1 MPERDP
7 VKTAASPFSIIS
19 EVRYALPE
27 MLREIEEERR
37 DSSYAMETLEQVEIR
52 KMFASRQRR
61 HARDKK

>member
-1 MPERDP
+1 MPEPESIRN
-7 VKTAASPFSIIS
+7 TASPFPIVS

-27 MLREIEEERR
+27 MLREIEQERR
-37 DSSYAMETLEQVEIR
+37 DSSFAMETLEQVEIR

>member
-7 VKTAASPFSIIS
+7 IITTSSPFSIIS

-27 MLREIEEERR
+27 LLREIEEERR

>member
-1 MPERDP
+1 MPEREP
-7 VKTAASPFSIIS
+7 VKNTALPFSIIS

-27 MLREIEEERR
+27 MLLEIEQERR
-37 DSSYAMETLEQVEIR
+37 DSSFAMETLEQVEIR

>member
-7 VKTAASPFSIIS
+7 GIATALPFSIIS

-27 MLREIEEERR
+27 MLREIEQERR
-37 DSSYAMETLEQVEIR
+37 DSSFAMETLEQVEIR

>member
-7 VKTAASPFSIIS
+7 VITISSPFSIIS

-27 MLREIEEERR
+27 MLREIEQERR
-37 DSSYAMETLEQVEIR
+37 DSSFAMETLEQVEIR